1 MSAGT
6 KQISIEERDWRSSA
20 GADDIGLGGNG
31 HGVGG
36 CDCDLTVL
44 FFYEAFGPGTR
55 SSANQHTLEIPEQRQ
70 YSEMCARLATCTENS
85 SCGGGFESKEF
96 RCNCRSGGGAQIVK
110 IVSWN

>member
-1 MSAGT
+1 MSIHENPGALNCYRIHFTCVRLKCSDQIQMSAGT

-55 SSANQHTLEIPEQRQ
+55 SSANQHTLEIADQRQ
-70 YSEMCARLATCTENS
+70 HSQMCPRLATCTENS
-85 SCGGGFESKEF
+85 
-96 RCNCRSGGGAQIVK
+96 
-110 IVSWN
+110 